1 MITMAETFA
10 ITWLD
15 LAVAVIFLSFILRG
29 AWTGFIRQL
38 AALLAL
44 AGSYVVA
51 ARYTAELI
59 PYTTRLVDNPK
70 LVFLISFIC
79 LFFASALAFS
89 LLGKIMHRLMQI
101 TLLGWFNRLLG
112 MTLGALKA
120 ALLAS
125 LLYMLL
131 ASTLSATN
139 TVLRTSLSA
148 PYLRQGAQVLHA
160 IINDPKLRAYF
171 TENTPAIPLE
181 LMDPERLQQEKDAA
195 AQENKPPAAPAT
207 PNHKNP

>member
-1 MITMAETFA
+1 MPDTV
-10 ITWLD
+10 TWLD
-15 LAVAVIFLSFILRG
+15 LIVAIIFLYFVLRG
-29 AWTGFIRQL
+29 AWTGLMRQL

-51 ARYTAELI
+51 AQYTAELI
-59 PYTTRLVDNPK
+59 PYTKRFVDNPK

-79 LFFASALAFS
+79 LFFAAALLFS
-89 LLGKIMHRLMQI
+89 LLGRLMHRLMQI

-112 MTLGALKA
+112 ISLGALKA

-125 LLYMLL
+125 LLYMVL

-139 TVLRTSLSA
+139 AVLSRSLTA
-148 PYLRQGAQVLHA
+148 PYLRQGAQLLQA
-160 IINDPKLRAYF
+160 LINDPKLRAYF

-181 LMDPERLQQEKDAA
+181 LMEPKNQQ
-195 AQENKPPAAPAT
+195 AAPKPAKA
-207 PNHKNP
+207 PPDQSDRQS